1 MLNCYNLQHAEPD
14 TKACCF
20 PAAPAHWLAIVL
32 LQKKMLP
39 VNVVLAGCW
48 EPATAFRRASP
59 LCVST
64 GSHRRGAHCK
74 VLEIGSFGDVIFSFL
89 AWDNSLGDFRAQQ
102 HIHWKSLVH
111 VDTFKHIETH
121 WFQTH
126 WKHPLV
132 SANPKHFYSFF
143 FFFLSFPSHK
153 GVAYLLVFWLQSLQQ
168 PMKATRWPCSIL
180 TNSSTNESTLAN
192 SLADFLLRFL
202 EKWNFYNHVAY
213 PSVRYSSLN

>member
-1 MLNCYNLQHAEPD
+1 MLNCYNLQHAEPG

-20 PAAPAHWLAIVL
+20 PAAPAHWLAIML

-39 VNVVLAGCW
+39 VNVVLAGRW

-59 LCVST
+59 LCVSR
-64 GSHRRGAHCK
+64 GSHLRGAHCK
-74 VLEIGSFGDVIFSFL
+74 VLEIGSFGDVTFSFL
-89 AWDNSLGDFRAQQ
+89 AWDNSLGDFRAQ

-111 VDTFKHIETH
+111 VDTFKHID
-121 WFQTH
+121 F
-126 WKHPLV
+126 KHIESIPWSVLIQNT
-132 SANPKHFYSFF
+132 SILFF

-153 GVAYLLVFWLQSLQQ
+153 GMAYLLVFWLQSLQQ
-168 PMKATRWPCSIL
+168 TMKPTRWPCSIL